1 MSLAKP
7 RKDKPF
13 AIRLTVDER
22 RELER
27 RAGEMALGGYIKAV
41 LFADGDKRRRR
52 GPRSPVKDHAKL
64 AEVLACLGQSRL
76 GETLQQ
82 LSQAVESGTLHVDDS
97 VPIAVQ
103 RACEDIILVR
113 LLLMQALGFQ
123 LPSQELQ
130 GTEESASQ
138 SFARAARHEDDQG
151 TL

>member
-1 MSLAKP
+1 MSFRKP

-82 LSQAVESGTLHVDDS
+82 LSQAVESGTLHIDDD
-97 VPIAVQ
+97 VPVAVQ
-103 RACEDIILVR
+103 RACEDIIVVR
-113 LLLMQALGFQ
+113 LLLMQALGFH
-123 LPSQELQ
+123 PSSQELQ
-130 GTEESASQ
+130 GTDESTSQ
-138 SFARAARHEDDQG
+138 SFTRAARQDDDRVA
-151 TL
+151 L

>member
-1 MSLAKP
+1 MSPAKP

-22 RELER
+22 CELER

-76 GETLQQ
+76 GESLQQ
-82 LSQAVESGTLHVDDS
+82 LSEAATSGTLRIDDG
-97 VPIAVQ
+97 VPAAVK
-103 RACEDIILVR
+103 RACEDIIVVR
-113 LLLMQALGFQ
+113 LLLMQALGFH
-123 LPSQELQ
+123 LSSQELRQ
-130 GTEESASQ
+130 TESTSQ
-138 SFARAARHEDDQG
+138 SFARAARKDDDQVA
-151 TL
+151 L